1 MTTVVTS
8 RLRRMAPWDD
18 RERATLVALVQER
31 LRAESWPGI
40 VAEIIEAGSAR
51 WVWDA
56 SHEQSLFDIETPPP
70 IAEAAHQIAGWRA
83 AGLGVHTFRDM
94 SYPAQLREIH
104 QVPPLLFSRGTL
116 CPGEPA
122 VSVVGSRRAS
132 DHSVGWASE
141 VSATL
146 VSAGITVVSGL
157 AAGIDTAAHTAALE
171 AGGRTV
177 AVLGTG
183 INRVYPAANRDLQE
197 RIACEGLVLSQ
208 FWPDAPATKKS
219 FPLRNATMSG
229 YGRATIVVEAGETSG
244 ARIQARVGVEH
255 GRAVILRDCVVRAN
269 EWARVLQHRPGVH
282 VVSGV
287 EEVLDVVAALRADLD
302 DVLSGVLAADG

>member
-1 MTTVVTS
+1 
-8 RLRRMAPWDD
+8 
-18 RERATLVALVQER
+18 
-31 LRAESWPGI
+31 
-40 VAEIIEAGSAR
+40 
-51 WVWDA
+51 
-56 SHEQSLFDIETPPP
+56 
-70 IAEAAHQIAGWRA
+70 
-83 AGLGVHTFRDM
+83 VHTFRDV

-104 QVPPLLFSRGTL
+104 QVPPVLFSRGTL
-116 CPGEPA
+116 LSRGTLGPGEPA

-132 DHSVGWASE
+132 GESLDWASE
-141 VSATL
+141 VSTAL

-157 AAGIDTAAHTAALE
+157 AAGIDTAAHTAALD

-197 RIACEGLVLSQ
+197 RIAGEGLVLSQ

-255 GRAVILRDCVVRAN
+255 GRPVILRDRVVRAN
-269 EWARVLQHRPGVH
+269 EWAAALQHRPGVH

-287 EEVLDVVAALRADLD
+287 DEALGVVAALRPDLD
-302 DVLSGVLAADG
+302 DVLTGVLAADG